1 MPVQKVTTLEQ
12 FNASISQTE
21 YPKASL
27 KRIGTTLAEV
37 QGVYPFKV
45 RFQDLGYPS
54 FSSVNVPGI
63 GIAVIGSTFYIL

>member
-12 FNASISQTE
+12 FNASVSQTE
-21 YPKASL
+21 YSKASL

-45 RFQDLGYPS
+45 RFQDLGYPG
-54 FSSVNVPGI
+54 FSTNTTPGI

>member
-12 FNASISQTE
+12 FNASINQTE

-45 RFQDLGYPS
+45 RFKDLGYPG
-54 FSSVNVPGI
+54 FSTNTTPGI

>member
-45 RFQDLGYPS
+45 RFQDLGYPG
-54 FSSVNVPGI
+54 FSTNTTPGI

>member
-12 FNASISQTE
+12 FNSSVSQIE

-37 QGVYPFKV
+37 KGIYPFKV
-45 RFQDLGYPS
+45 RFQDLGYPG
-54 FSSVNVPGI
+54 FSTNTTPGI
-63 GIAVIGSTFYIL
+63 GLAVIGSTFYIL

>member
-12 FNASISQTE
+12 FNASVNQTE

-45 RFQDLGYPS
+45 RFQDLGYPG
-54 FSSVNVPGI
+54 FSTNTTPGI